1 MSRKHSRAKRQK
13 NKLQNLDYM
22 SEDNVVID
30 FHSSPHNEQYPNSRT
45 KKSQSHK
52 YHPQDS
58 RSYSPEK
65 LKPIKPRNKA
75 QDLFLSAIKTHTLIF
90 GLGPAGTGK
99 SYCSAAMA
107 AQALVSGDVD
117 RIIFTRP
124 AVEAGNSMG
133 FLPGKLDEKFD
144 PYFNAF
150 KSCLISNAGRGVIE
164 CAIKNGNIVVE
175 PLAYMRGKT
184 FNRSFVVLDEAQNC
198 TPDEI
203 KMFMTRIGANS
214 TVVISGD
221 LSQSDIRCYSGL
233 HDAICRTHA
242 VKGVYVHEFEYDDI
256 VRSDIVK
263 DILMCYDDVEQ
274 KMHKYRSEC

>member
-1 MSRKHSRAKRQK
+1 MSRKNGRAKRQK
-13 NKLQNLDYM
+13 NKLQQLDYL

-30 FHSSPHNEQYPNSRT
+30 FHSSPHNDSYHPSHSRNSSSST
-45 KKSQSHK
+45 KNQIKPIQPKNKSQ
-52 YHPQDS
+52 D
-58 RSYSPEK
+58 
-65 LKPIKPRNKA
+65 IFMA
-75 QDLFLSAIKTHTLIF
+75 AIKTHTLIF

-99 SYCSAAMA
+99 SYCAAAMA
-107 AQALVSGDVD
+107 AQALVSGSID

-144 PYFNAF
+144 PYFSAF
-150 KSCLISNAGRGVIE
+150 KSCLISNAGKGVIE
-164 CAIKNGNIVVE
+164 CAIKNGNISVE

-184 FNRSFVVLDEAQNC
+184 FNRAFVVLDEAQNC

-203 KMFMTRIGANS
+203 KMFMTRIGEHS

-233 HDAICRTHA
+233 HDAICRTHK
-242 VKGVYVHEFEYDDI
+242 VKGVYVHEFEYEDI

-263 DILMCYDDVEQ
+263 DIIMCYDDVEQ